1 MTKRMLALLLVI
13 VMVFG
18 AFSACGRG
26 APAVDGGTNT
36 GRSDDAGG
44 ADKDNAGAKDA
55 DKDAQDGEASSEPA
69 SQEPDASRDTGESG
83 SNPGS
88 ELSDFVSAYTE
99 AKQVSMDKL
108 SAELEN
114 STDFTLSM
122 GLLGVAMVDLNIAFV
137 PLFDAVDQTGFV
149 PLLNL
154 KNAYRKERGGI
165 ITFGADYTRDEDSG
179 QEKKGDRVFWDG
191 KLDVKDQ
198 SLSFVYYT
206 ERGGKKIDRT
216 VMEATKNKDG
226 SYTSQTITC
235 SVPDEGEAS
244 TTGYFITFEGEDIH
258 ILSGSRGDAN
268 PDFDYETVFNKKN
281 ADIAALSK
289 SFDIGMDISFVKGEV
304 KSAVKSD
311 N

>member
-1 MTKRMLALLLVI
+1 MKKRVLALLLVF

-26 APAVDGGTNT
+26 TPSADGGA
-36 GRSDDAGG
+36 RSEQSDGSGG
-44 ADKDNAGAKDA
+44 ADGGDS
-55 DKDAQDGEASSEPA
+55 DKDSGDKDTGDGNEASES
-69 SQEPDASRDTGESG
+69 ASREPEASAGGDAA

-88 ELSDFVSAYTE
+88 ELSDFVSAYTD
-99 AKQVSMDKL
+99 AKQMSMDKL
-108 SAELEN
+108 SAKLEN

-154 KNAYRKERGGI
+154 KNAYRKEKGGI

-179 QEKKGDRVFWDG
+179 QEKKGDRIFWDG

-198 SLSFVYYT
+198 SLSFAYYT
-206 ERGGKKIDRT
+206 ERGGKKVDRT

-226 SYTSQTITC
+226 SYTSQTITF
-235 SVPDEGEAS
+235 SAPDEGEAT
-244 TTGYFITFEGEDIH
+244 TTGYFITFEGEDIR
-258 ILSGSRGDAN
+258 ILSGTRSDGN

-281 ADIAALSK
+281 ADIEALSK
-289 SFDIGMDISFVKGEV
+289 SFEISMDISFLKGEV
-304 KSAVKSD
+304 KSNIKST